1 MTISRLLIMSLCAV
15 LLLTACTGLAA
26 AQEIAAGTVT
36 DVQKDTVAPVGIYG
50 QDMVSLDAF
59 TIVITYD
66 PTVMTVT
73 SVNAT
78 YNPAGW
84 SIFPNV
90 AVPGTVTVS
99 GFANTPADALAGT
112 TSLFGFNCRAEKDDG
127 SSTPLTV
134 SITTLSDPGVVGPYT
149 PVHGSF
155 ATKDDAPPEIT
166 ITTPADGA
174 TVPQDVAVSATI
186 TDVGGVDPATITVS
200 VGGVAIPSPTIT
212 EVGGVYTVTGT
223 RINVPLGAST
233 VVVTASDTAGNQA
246 TETHS
251 ITVAE
256 SGITFNPNLD
266 GTFTNATQPVIKADY
281 VQVTGATVKMFI
293 NNVDVTG
300 QTTLIP
306 SSADAGS
313 IELNYAAYGA
323 LVDGQYTIV
332 VNGTSSLFGVG
343 EVSRTQTF
351 TKDTIAPV
359 VTITGIADS
368 DGDGY
373 PEALETLTIAYT
385 VTDANPQ
392 SIWIGGASSTTFP
405 SGNLVY
411 GVAQGNTLGN
421 RQAVVYAVD
430 EAGNVGQSAPFH
442 IYNNYLAYIDEP
454 TAGGFAGLD
463 LTKTAVYNYFT
474 PSVARAFTIG
484 GAAGTMNLPTLGVL
498 QKQMTA
504 GSGVVVDT
512 RANDNIAANT
522 LPQSFSYYI
531 NPTGTLTFTAQVP
544 NIDKAAILIGK
555 ANSTLIDEVLRSGS
569 ASMSKDTIEAM
580 LSKDKVTMYG
590 NAGYRIFRIKDD
602 GTAESIKGQGT
613 FTFNTDL
620 PTMIKANY
628 IDLSSGYTAPFGLPV
643 SDLGPGEYAIVAMCL
658 DGPDERVSMIT
669 ATPFIITEE
678 ASQFTTTADSY
689 LIGNPVIVN
698 WGGAAVPQNIA
709 GLIIREGSTYTG
721 NVSIDLTTLGT
732 GSLESVY
739 LIGDGNQS
747 VKKLI
752 SQANIWISEGYGD
765 AATQTNSKTLNIET
779 TGLLTGTYTVHMMVE
794 NNGYLTSYGTK
805 QITLTT
811 VTPTPTP
818 TPVPPSPGRG
828 GTSVPRPVESVGKAS
843 ILTNSLGQVLQSY
856 IVDSP
861 SKAAKVYLNTNVVAL
876 DRNGAPLR
884 ELTVDDLAA
893 GDVPAVPSGAT
904 FTFAGH
910 AVTLGPAGATFS
922 PSIRLAFELT
932 EAQWNAA
939 MAEADQNPDYLV
951 VKWYNAEAG
960 VWENVPTT
968 VNPQTRTITASITHF
983 SIFALFA
990 DTEAPSVVVTPTP
1003 TPTPVVTPDV
1013 PTTPVI
1019 PPVTPEPTAF
1029 PWTYVIIGIVLLL
1042 LIAGGAYYYN
1052 KNN

>member
-1 MTISRLLIMSLCAV
+1 MISRRLITISLILV
-15 LLLTACTGLAA
+15 LLFTACTGISAA
-26 AQEIAAGTVT
+26 KEIRAEDALNVGIGT
-36 DVQKDTVAPVGIYG
+36 TVPVGIFADNAELMNG
-50 QDMVSLDAF
+50 FTVS
-59 TIVITYD
+59 VSYD
-66 PTVMTVT
+66 PTVMSIVYNDTYEPNGWVMTPNPSTGIFSGVT
-73 SVNAT
+73 T
-78 YNPAGW
+78 
-84 SIFPNV
+84 NV
-90 AVPGTVTVS
+90 ARYITGT
-99 GFANTPADALAGT
+99 G
-112 TSLFGFNCRAEKDDG
+112 SLFGMDCTALKNDG
-127 SSTPLTV
+127 SSTPITV
-134 SITTLSDPGVVGPYT
+134 TITQIREDGVIVTDQYT
-149 PVHGSF
+149 AVNGLF
-155 ATKDDAPPEIT
+155 QTKDEVPPEIT

-200 VGGVAIPSPTIT
+200 VGGVAIPNSDLTIT
-212 EVGGVYTVTGT
+212 PVAGGYTVTGT
-223 RINVPLGAST
+223 RTDVPLGART
-233 VVVTASDTAGNQA
+233 VVVSASDTAGNQA
-246 TETHS
+246 TKTHD

-266 GTFTNATQPVIKADY
+266 GTFTNATQPAIKADY
-281 VQVTGATVKMFI
+281 VQVNGASVKMFI

-300 QTTLIP
+300 QTTLTE
-306 SSADAGS
+306 SSPTAGS

-323 LVDGQYTIV
+323 LADGQYTIV
-332 VNGTSSLFGVG
+332 VNGTSSLPGGG

-359 VTITGIADS
+359 VTITGITDS

-385 VTDANPQ
+385 VTDANPKR
-392 SIWIGGASSTTFP
+392 IWIGGASSTTFP
-405 SGNLVY
+405 SGDLAY
-411 GVAQGNTLGN
+411 GVAEGNTRGN

-454 TAGGFAGLD
+454 TAGEFAGLD

-498 QKQMTA
+498 QKQITP
-504 GSGVVVDT
+504 GSGVVVDN
-512 RANDNIAANT
+512 RANDDIAVNT
-522 LPQSFSYYI
+522 IPESFSYFI
-531 NPTGTLTFTAQVP
+531 NPTGTLTFTAEVP
-544 NIDKAAILIGK
+544 NIDQAAILIGK
-555 ANSTLIDEVLRSGS
+555 ANSTLIDEVLRTGS
-569 ASMSKDTIEAM
+569 VSASKDTIEAM
-580 LSKDKVTMYG
+580 LSKDKVVMYG

-628 IDLSSGYTAPFGLPV
+628 VDLSSLYTAPFGLPV

-658 DGPDERVSMIT
+658 DGPDERVSLIT
-669 ATPFIITEE
+669 ATPFVITEE
-678 ASQFTTTADSY
+678 ASQFSTTADSY
-689 LIGNPVIVN
+689 LIGNPVVIN

-732 GSLESVY
+732 GSLDSVY

-752 SQANIWISEGYGD
+752 PQANVWISEGYGN
-765 AATQTNSKTLNIET
+765 AANKTNTKTLNIDT
-779 TGLLTGTYTVHMMVE
+779 TGLLAGTYTVHMGIE
-794 NNGYLTSYGTK
+794 NTGYLTSYGTK

-818 TPVPPSPGRG
+818 TPVPPGPSRG
-828 GTSVPRPVESVGKAS
+828 GTTVPRPIETVGSAS
-843 ILTNSLGQVLQSY
+843 LLTNSLGQLLQSY

-861 SKAAKVYLNTNVVAL
+861 SKVAKVNLNRNVVAL
-876 DRNGAPLR
+876 DRNGAPLSQV
-884 ELTVDDLAA
+884 TIDDLAH
-893 GDVPAVPSGAT
+893 GDLPAVPSGAA
-904 FTFAGH
+904 FSFAGH

-922 PSIRLAFELT
+922 PSIGLTFELSD
-932 EAQWNAA
+932 AQWNAV
-939 MAEADQNPDYLV
+939 MSQAEQNPEFLV

-960 VWENVPTT
+960 VWENVPTR
-968 VNPQTRTITASITHF
+968 VNPETRTITASITHF
-983 SIFALFA
+983 SIFALFT
-990 DTEAPSVVVTPTP
+990 DPEAPSVIITPTP
-1003 TPTPVVTPDV
+1003 TPTPVITPDV
-1013 PTTPVI
+1013 PTTPDV
-1019 PPVTPEPTAF
+1019 PVTPEPTPF
-1029 PWTYVIIGIVLLL
+1029 PWTYVIVGIVLLL
-1042 LIAGGAYYYN
+1042 IIAGGAYYYN
-1052 KNN
+1052 KNK

>member
-1 MTISRLLIMSLCAV
+1 MA
-15 LLLTACTGLAA
+15 ACTGLAA

-36 DVQKDTVAPVGIYG
+36 DVQKDTTASVGIYG
-50 QDMVSLDAF
+50 QNMASLDAF

-66 PTVMTVT
+66 PTVMTVP
-73 SVNAT
+73 SANAT

-99 GFANTPADALAGT
+99 AFANSPADSLSGT
-112 TSLFGFNCRAEKDDG
+112 TSLFGLNCRAEKDDG

-134 SITTLSDPGVVGPYT
+134 SITTLSDPGTVGPYT
-149 PVHGSF
+149 PVDGSF
-155 ATKDDAPPEIT
+155 TTKDDVPPEIT

-174 TVPQDVAVSATI
+174 TVPQDVAVTATI

-200 VGGVAIPSPTIT
+200 VGGVAIPNSDLTIT
-212 EVGGVYTVTGT
+212 PVAGGYTVTGT
-223 RINVPLGAST
+223 RSNVPLGAST
-233 VVVTASDTAGNQA
+233 VVVAASDMAGNLA
-246 TETHS
+246 TRTHT

-266 GTFTNATQPVIKADY
+266 GTFTNATEPVIKADY

-300 QTTLIP
+300 QITLTP

-313 IELNYAAYGA
+313 IELNYTAYGA
-323 LVDGQYTIV
+323 LADGQYTIV

-343 EVSRTQTF
+343 EVSRTQSF

-359 VTITGIADS
+359 VTINGITDS

-405 SGNLVY
+405 SGNLAY
-411 GVAQGNTLGN
+411 GVAQGNTQGN

-454 TAGGFAGLD
+454 TAGEFAGLD

-504 GSGVVVDT
+504 GSGVVVDN
-512 RANDNIAANT
+512 RANDDIAANT
-522 LPQSFSYYI
+522 IPQGVSYYI
-531 NPTGTLTFTAQVP
+531 DPTGTLTFTASVP

-555 ANSTLIDEVLRSGS
+555 ANSTLIDEILRSGS
-569 ASMSKDTIEAM
+569 ASASKDTIEAM
-580 LSKDKVTMYG
+580 LSKDKVVMYG
-590 NAGYRIFRIKDD
+590 PQGYAIFRIDD
-602 GTAESIKGQGT
+602 NGDAIIIKTQAP
-613 FTFNTDL
+613 FDFYTDL
-620 PTMIKANY
+620 PTMIKENY
-628 IDLSSGYTAPFGLPV
+628 VNLHSGYTAPSGLQV
-643 SDLGPGEYAIVAMCL
+643 SDLGPGEYSIVAMCL
-658 DGPDERVSMIT
+658 DGPDERISLIS

-689 LIGNPVIVN
+689 LIGNPVVVN

-709 GLIIREGSTYTG
+709 GLLIREGSTYTG
-721 NVSIDLTTLGT
+721 NVTIDLTTLGT
-732 GSLESVY
+732 GSLDSVY

-752 SQANIWISEGYGD
+752 SQANVWISEGYGN
-765 AATQTNSKTLNIET
+765 AATTTNSKTLDVDT
-779 TGLLTGTYTVHMMVE
+779 TGLLTGTYTVHMIVE

-805 QITLTT
+805 QVTLTT

-818 TPVPPSPGRG
+818 TPAPGPSG
-828 GTSVPRPVESVGKAS
+828 GGGSSAPRPVETVGTGS
-843 ILTNSLGQVLQSY
+843 LLTNSLGQLLQSY
-856 IVDSP
+856 IVDSS
-861 SKAAKVYLNTNVVAL
+861 SKAAKVYLNRNVVAL
-876 DRNGAPLR
+876 DRNGAPLS
-884 ELTVDDLAA
+884 EVTIDDLAA
-893 GDVPAVPSGAT
+893 GDVPAVPSGAA
-904 FTFAGH
+904 FSFAGH

-939 MAEADQNPDYLV
+939 MAEADQNPDFLV

-968 VNPQTRTITASITHF
+968 VNPETRTITASITHF

-990 DTEAPSVVVTPTP
+990 DTEAPSVIVTP

-1013 PTTPVI
+1013 PTTPDV
-1019 PPVTPEPTAF
+1019 PVAPEPSEF